1 MSKKVKVRFNL
12 GRGKNYMKW
21 KVEADGRSEYYN
33 PEEYSLLLYGCQLKN
48 SRKTAE
54 KIHQGANKSVCA
66 WILCDSIMLGQNV
79 TLPEANT
86 RLTYNPRV
94 RPNWMAGDVL
104 ADNATFDSIW
114 SDGRKLFTNK

>member
-21 KVEADGRSEYYN
+21 KVEVDGRSEYYS
-33 PEEYSLLLYGCQLKN
+33 PEEHNLLLFGCQLKN

-66 WILCDSIMLGQNV
+66 WILCDWFALAQNCV
-79 TLPEANT
+79 LPEAT
-86 RLTYNPRV
+86 MRLTYNPRV
-94 RPNWMAGDVL
+94 RPNWMAGAEV
-104 ADNATFDSIW
+104 ADDQQFEHIW
-114 SDGRKLFTNK
+114 SDGRKLFTNN

>member
-1 MSKKVKVRFNL
+1 MVKKIKVRFNL
-12 GRGKNYMKW
+12 GKGKNFMKW
-21 KVEADGRSEYYN
+21 KVEADGTSEYYS
-33 PEEYSLLLYGCQLKN
+33 PDEYTLYMYGCQLKN
-48 SRKTAE
+48 QRSTAE

-66 WILCDSIMLGQNV
+66 WILCDTILLGQNV

-86 RLTYNPRV
+86 RITYNPRV

-114 SDGRKLFTNK
+114 SDGRKLFTKI